1 MTLDRRGNGGF
12 IEKNEPS
19 RIEFWL
25 PTLQRSS
32 FGGDVRAILLRRP
45 QTFFKGQLQMMK
57 KTRNRRLAY
66 SDLFLRQSGCE
77 LCQRNVRLIR
87 NHLPNQLLVLCKREI
102 LIATKFCRADAASFP
117 VKFEEPDDRTYA
129 NFALF
134 CRLRDGSAIQN
145 CLNRPSAQ
153 VFRIRL
159 CNPCW
164 PPASRKLESDS
175 RGCESLDSVFS

>member
-1 MTLDRRGNGGF
+1 MIVVETAVSSRKTSRRG
-12 IEKNEPS
+12 
-19 RIEFWL
+19 
-25 PTLQRSS
+25 SS
-32 FGGDVRAILLRRP
+32 FGCRRCSDRRSAA
-45 QTFFKGQLQMMK
+45 TSGRSCSAARRLFFKGQLQMMK

-102 LIATKFCRADAASFP
+102 LVATKLCRADAASFP

-134 CRLRDGSAIQN
+134 CRLRDDSAIQN
-145 CLNRPSAQ
+145 CLNRARGAGSAND
-153 VFRIRL
+153 
-159 CNPCW
+159 CGS
-164 PPASRKLESDS
+164 A
-175 RGCESLDSVFS
+175 